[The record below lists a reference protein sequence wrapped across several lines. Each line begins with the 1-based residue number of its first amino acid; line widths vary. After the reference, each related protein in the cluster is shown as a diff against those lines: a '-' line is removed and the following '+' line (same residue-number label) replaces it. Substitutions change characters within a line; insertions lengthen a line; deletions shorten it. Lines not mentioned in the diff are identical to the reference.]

1 MNITRQIYLIGIG
14 MGSRNTRTLLT
25 ESILE
30 QCDCIIGASRMLES
44 VQEYKK
50 PQFCSY
56 KPDEIC
62 QWLDTHLQY
71 QNIGIVLSGDTGC
84 YSGAKKLENVIKTK
98 LGNDEQCIQ
107 VYQIPGI

>member
-50 PQFCSY
+50 PQFALINQMKFVSGWIHIY
-56 KPDEIC
+56 
-62 QWLDTHLQY
+62 
-71 QNIGIVLSGDTGC
+71 NIRI
-84 YSGAKKLENVIKTK
+84 
-98 LGNDEQCIQ
+98 
-107 VYQIPGI
+107 

>member
-50 PQFCSY
+50 PQF
-56 KPDEIC
+56 
-62 QWLDTHLQY
+62 LL
-71 QNIGIVLSGDTGC
+71 L
-84 YSGAKKLENVIKTK
+84 
-98 LGNDEQCIQ
+98 
-107 VYQIPGI
+107 

>member
-71 QNIGIVLSGDTGC
+71 QNIGIVLSGDTGF
-84 YSGAKKLENVIKTK
+84 YSVAKKL
-98 LGNDEQCIQ
+98 
-107 VYQIPGI
+107 